1 LFISILVASPFT
13 DISQP
18 ALLEKLYNSE
28 DKVPAKLNAKD
39 AQSLDLPKLEYLND
53 ESKYRFDF
61 NEDQMAVE
69 KLRDGIS
76 SFAAAANQLKDIV
89 KQKMFA

>member
-1 LFISILVASPFT
+1 
-13 DISQP
+13 
-18 ALLEKLYNSE
+18 
-28 DKVPAKLNAKD
+28 
-39 AQSLDLPKLEYLND
+39 
-53 ESKYRFDF
+53 
-61 NEDQMAVE
+61 MAVE